1 MKNPIVIE
9 DRLMR
14 AYGILTNAKILSS
27 NECIN
32 LLSDVKLGVE
42 LGIIDNIDMKTINS
56 LFVLTR
62 PAMIQLEAKQE
73 IDAGERDIKRAEI
86 VKKHLG

>member
-1 MKNPIVIE
+1 
-9 DRLMR
+9 MR
-14 AYGILTNAKILSS
+14 AYGVLTNARILSS

-86 VKKHLG
+86 VKKYLG